1 MNIVNPNNNSLN
13 SKYYNI
19 TLFDEINAESTYTLS
34 NEEKEA
40 IKRAVEIK

>member
-19 TLFDEINAESTYTLS
+19 TLFDEINAESIWIRSLLFFS
-34 NEEKEA
+34 
-40 IKRAVEIK
+40 